1 MRVIPLGKAPAR
13 IFLNK
18 SLQHKLIWFGNMG
31 KLILQCFNTH
41 VHGVDFED
49 LVFSTIFIKNI

>member
-1 MRVIPLGKAPAR
+1 MRVIHLGKAPAR

-31 KLILQCFNTH
+31 KLIFQCVVIHMFT
-41 VHGVDFED
+41 VWI
-49 LVFSTIFIKNI
+49 LKT